1 MRMIKIK
8 MIALFMVFFLSGNNL
23 AVSSNCNRFNIISKA
38 FNVPVIQ
45 LGNYKNTF
53 IEFEI
58 QGSEELIM
66 KDQKQ
71 TILQKRTEKR
81 SNSLGSVQT
90 YRQRLMVMS
99 GISGVG
105 KSFVSLYA
113 AHALASFKFRVL
125 LVDLDFQNPTL
136 HLYTKQTPEFPID
149 YWLKKNKCIENYA
162 ILSICE
168 NLDLLANVTTEFGT
182 AKHQIEGTKELPGLM
197 TPLLENYQFI
207 VFDTHTGLSD
217 LNLALM
223 EKADRILLVS
233 SIDPASIIDT
243 YTFIKTSQ
251 PFLSKADLQLIIN
264 QIVDENFGYEA
275 YQNLNFALKQFLNYE
290 INLLGVIPADDLV
303 RTSLIERKPLWS
315 LSKTSPAFNAV
326 QEFAGLLYNRN
337 LYKLDA
343 SLF

>member
-23 AVSSNCNRFNIISKA
+23 AVSSNCNRFNKISKSL
-38 FNVPVIQ
+38 NVSMIP
-45 LGNYKNTF
+45 LRYDKNMF

-66 KDQKQ
+66 KDQKH
-71 TILQKRTEKR
+71 TILQERSGKR
-81 SNSLGSVQT
+81 SNSLGSLQM
-90 YRQRLMVMS
+90 YRQRIMIMS

-105 KSFVSLYA
+105 KSFVSLCS
-113 AHALASFKFRVL
+113 AHALASFKVRVL

-136 HLYTKQTPEFPID
+136 HLYTRQNPEYPID

-182 AKHQIEGTKELPGLM
+182 TKHQIEGTKEFPDLM

-223 EKADRILLVS
+223 DNTDLILLVS
-233 SIDPASIIDT
+233 SIDPGSIIDT

-264 QIVDENFGYEA
+264 QIADENFGYEA
-275 YQNLNFALKQFLNYE
+275 HRNLNFALKQFLNYE
-290 INLLGVIPADDLV
+290 INLLGLIPADDLV
-303 RTSLIERKPLWS
+303 RTSLVERKPLWS
-315 LSKTSPAFNAV
+315 LSMTSPAFKAV
-326 QEFAGLLYNRN
+326 QEFAGLLYTRS
-337 LYKLDA
+337 LCKLEA